1 MRKHTAGGAGMA
13 LLRIAAHNIANGYT
27 DGVSPADI
35 NHCLDQLQQHYPEIL
50 VAYGLQPARREDDR
64 GECRPIRSL
73 DRIGR
78 SKAQAQSCNRCV
90 QPVNALP
97 LEPQELTELA
107 L

>member
-13 LLRIAAHNIANGYT
+13 LLRIAASGIAQGYA
-27 DGVSPADI
+27 DGVGAADV
-35 NHCLDQLQQHYPEIL
+35 NHFLDQLQQHFPEIL
-50 VAYGLQPARREDDR
+50 ISSGIQQTRREDDR

-78 SKAQAQSCNRCV
+78 SKAQAQSSNRCV
-90 QPVNALP
+90 QPINTLP
-97 LEPQELTELA
+97 LEPQELTKLA